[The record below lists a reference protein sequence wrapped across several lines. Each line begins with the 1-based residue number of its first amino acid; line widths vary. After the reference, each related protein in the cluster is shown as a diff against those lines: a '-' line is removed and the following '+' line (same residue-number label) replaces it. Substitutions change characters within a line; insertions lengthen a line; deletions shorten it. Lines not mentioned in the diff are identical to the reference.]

1 MGKNWYVTG
10 DGNWDVEAVERMKH
24 VRVFCIGLMI
34 NELTT
39 LIAACVGLSYY
50 QNMNDENPSFFFED
64 LITSMELTITASIL
78 ALIVYGRLLWIDF
91 DSDKYTGVHALI
103 KWATLFVSM
112 VFNFEAANTA
122 MKVYT
127 VGDVRA
133 LIFIMYSAGAFGKI
147 FICLFANHSGF
158 TGAMIGGPI
167 MNDFFVVF
175 IGAAIQRDL
184 TGDKA
189 YSNLFLAA
197 SILYMYAS
205 TLYVFENREDI
216 VKALVVILTL
226 AAAFARVASENVNNG
241 EFKAHNFFLFCQFL

>member
-1 MGKNWYVTG
+1 MRNQKKNTF
-10 DGNWDVEAVERMKH
+10 RK
-24 VRVFCIGLMI
+24 RV
-34 NELTT
+34 
-39 LIAACVGLSYY
+39 
-50 QNMNDENPSFFFED
+50 Q
-64 LITSMELTITASIL
+64 
-78 ALIVYGRLLWIDF
+78 
-91 DSDKYTGVHALI
+91 
-103 KWATLFVSM
+103 SM

-127 VGDVRA
+127 GGDVRA

-241 EFKAHNFFLFCQFL
+241 EFKAHNFFLFCQFLGTSKFDFFSTFEQTRMNHQQYIYKVLELQHFIVHTSTSTKNTIALCISMRAAL

>member
-39 LIAACVGLSYY
+39 LIAACVGLYVRKIKKKTRFTLSSSELGSIMSKNVFFCVDLMIVRKKKKRSHQYTHLRSYY

-103 KWATLFVSM
+103 KWATLFV
-112 VFNFEAANTA
+112 
-122 MKVYT
+122 
-127 VGDVRA
+127 VR
-133 LIFIMYSAGAFGKI
+133 
-147 FICLFANHSGF
+147 CC
-158 TGAMIGGPI
+158 
-167 MNDFFVVF
+167 V
-175 IGAAIQRDL
+175 
-184 TGDKA
+184 
-189 YSNLFLAA
+189 
-197 SILYMYAS
+197 
-205 TLYVFENREDI
+205 
-216 VKALVVILTL
+216 
-226 AAAFARVASENVNNG
+226 
-241 EFKAHNFFLFCQFL
+241 

>member
-39 LIAACVGLSYY
+39 LIAACVGLYVRKIKKKNVDAHSLSCNWVNLETCQKMYFFVLISWSYEKKIQRSHQYTHLRSYY

-103 KWATLFVSM
+103 KWATLFV
-112 VFNFEAANTA
+112 
-122 MKVYT
+122 
-127 VGDVRA
+127 VR
-133 LIFIMYSAGAFGKI
+133 
-147 FICLFANHSGF
+147 CC
-158 TGAMIGGPI
+158 
-167 MNDFFVVF
+167 V
-175 IGAAIQRDL
+175 
-184 TGDKA
+184 
-189 YSNLFLAA
+189 
-197 SILYMYAS
+197 
-205 TLYVFENREDI
+205 
-216 VKALVVILTL
+216 
-226 AAAFARVASENVNNG
+226 
-241 EFKAHNFFLFCQFL
+241 